1 MKIIIFLSFLP
12 IFIFAQSTSLNIAGY
27 NIELGMDEEFVY
39 ELLGPKFRLDV
50 DDNDNLFIS
59 DNSSDF
65 TLGIIYFKNN
75 RVNKI
80 VKSWG
85 TAQKNNVSAVFK
97 TLWNVFRQFGEES
110 KLLKVMPIETYTPT
124 GEDYS
129 LQFYINENR
138 FVDIKI
144 LHVIYIY
151 EVLVESEI

>member
-12 IFIFAQSTSLNIAGY
+12 IFIFAQTTSLNIASY

-50 DDNDNLFIS
+50 DENDNLFIS
-59 DNSSDF
+59 DNSSDI

-75 RVNKI
+75 RVIKI

-97 TLWNVFRQFGEES
+97 TLWNIFRQFGEES
-110 KLLKVMPIETYTPT
+110 KLLKVMPVEKYTPS
-124 GEDYS
+124 GEEYS
-129 LQFYINENR
+129 LHFYINDNR
-138 FVDIKI
+138 YVDIQI
-144 LHVIYIY
+144 FHVVYIY
-151 EVLVESEI
+151 EVLTEPEI

>member
-12 IFIFAQSTSLNIAGY
+12 IFIFSQAKSLDLAGY
-27 NIELGMDEEFVY
+27 TIELGMNEEFVY

-59 DNSSDF
+59 NNSSEF
-65 TLGIIYFKNN
+65 TIGIIYFENE
-75 RVNKI
+75 RVSKI

-85 TAQKNNVSAVFK
+85 TTQKNNVSAVFK
-97 TLWNVFRQFGEES
+97 TLWNIFRQFGEES

-124 GEDYS
+124 GEDYT

-151 EVLVESEI
+151 EVLVEPKI

>member
-12 IFIFAQSTSLNIAGY
+12 IFIFAQTKSLNIAGY
-27 NIELGMDEEFVY
+27 NIELGMNEEFVY

-50 DDNDNLFIS
+50 DENDNLFIS
-59 DNSSDF
+59 DNSSDI
-65 TLGIIYFKNN
+65 TIGIIYFENE

-85 TAQKNNVSAVFK
+85 TTQKNNVSAVFK
-97 TLWNVFRQFGEES
+97 TLWNIFRQFGEES

-124 GEDYS
+124 GEEYS

-151 EVLVESEI
+151 EVIVELEI